1 VYVWDKNDHDVYFEA
16 PPLSPRQAFQPLIDS
31 FRSLNWL
38 VTETSGSLHT
48 DWPWT
53 EFPQDWPESHRKE
66 YETDH
71 DVWKAVRGLADIY
84 IDCGWDVNAVDQSAF
99 RREEFIERRLQ
110 YVETVVA
117 PLEEIHQRAYEE
129 RRASEAAQ
137 NELRKSLHGQ
147 SANPAYRVL

>member
-1 VYVWDKNDHDVYFEA
+1 MYVWDKNDHDVYFEA

-31 FRSLNWL
+31 FRNLNWL

-53 EFPQDWPESHRKE
+53 KFPQDWPESHRKE

-84 IDCGWDVNAVDQSAF
+84 IGCGWDVSALDQSAF
-99 RREEFIERRLQ
+99 RREEFIERRMQ

-129 RRASEAAQ
+129 RRAREAAQ